1 MEERNVTITLD
12 KAIEWYNSNDTSLR
26 EIALQAFNE
35 NELMYN
41 FKNITSFKDACKVLN
56 LSHNTMSITVA
67 RLSAIS
73 KASAAMFIL
82 NIVRKAL
89 NLGQNLYLTKGSSAW
104 YPNNLFITKDCTH
117 YRNNITSGEL
127 KIIGKFENEGIIYSV
142 LGGSA
147 SFGIFDGIGDF
158 DSRDGTGC
166 ATSHVGFLGCASK
179 EIAQHFSIYFG
190 MLITEAKYGDIVDL
204 ENIESYIH

>member
-26 EIALQAFNE
+26 EIALRAFNE

-56 LSHNTMSITVA
+56 LSYNTMSITIA

-89 NLGQNLYLTKGSSAW
+89 NLGQNLYLTKGSSVW
-104 YPNNLFITKDCTH
+104 YPNNPFITKDCPH

-166 ATSHVGFLGCASK
+166 ATSHVGFLDCASK
-179 EIAQHFSIYFG
+179 EIAQHFSMYFG
-190 MLITEAKYGDIVDL
+190 MLITEAKYGDMVNFRI
-204 ENIESYIH
+204 